1 MGIRPLT
8 NSYYCTAVW
17 LQLNNLTFAQFSRP
31 LGETVHQCSG
41 RDRPIQLHIRN
52 KLLANVIELQT
63 QASQATQATS
73 PAGLQD
79 THSERNQNG
88 KRTSAQQLS
97 EPRNAGNKHSR
108 GPVQRYCGT
117 NNQMHIANTHS
128 IPDADPS
135 MMSNT
140 HEHILSVTLNAPC
153 RHLKNSASFPLSPV
167 PLSDFLLLLIW
178 ILPIWPLTK

>member
-167 PLSDFLLLLIW
+167 PLSDFLLLLI
-178 ILPIWPLTK
+178 